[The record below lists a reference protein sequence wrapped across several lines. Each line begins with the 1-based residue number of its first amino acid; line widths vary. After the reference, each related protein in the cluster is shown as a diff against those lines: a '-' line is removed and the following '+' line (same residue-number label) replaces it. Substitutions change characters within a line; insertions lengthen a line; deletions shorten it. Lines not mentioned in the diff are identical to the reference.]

1 MTKSFAN
8 SFKTFGRSFLL
19 CGLCGWCMEILFTA
33 LHSLRRRDLR
43 LTGNTS
49 LWMFPIYGS
58 ACLLAPFKRLF
69 EHLNIS
75 RPGRG
80 LFYMAMIFTVEYLS
94 GRLLWKH
101 GLCPWDY
108 GKSRFHIHRS
118 SGWTML
124 PGGSWQD
131 CFLKRSCPEPFTALL
146 HCFCQHPFL
155 MTLFVPHHLLH
166 KEMISDPEENTCG
179 QPG

>member
-1 MTKSFAN
+1 MRTVWLVH
-8 SFKTFGRSFLL
+8 G
-19 CGLCGWCMEILFTA
+19 
-33 LHSLRRRDLR
+33 DLR

-69 EHLNIS
+69 AHLHIS
-75 RPGRG
+75 RPRRG

-108 GKSRFHIHRS
+108 GKSRFHVHRIIRLDYAPWWFLA
-118 SGWTML
+118 GLFFEKIL
-124 PGGSWQD
+124 P
-131 CFLKRSCPEPFTALL
+131 
-146 HCFCQHPFL
+146 
-155 MTLFVPHHLLH
+155 
-166 KEMISDPEENTCG
+166 
-179 QPG
+179 

>member
-1 MTKSFAN
+1 MKMTKSIAN

-69 EHLNIS
+69 AHLHIS
-75 RPGRG
+75 RPRRG
-80 LFYMAMIFTVEYLS
+80 LFYMAMIFTMEYLS

-108 GKSRFHIHRS
+108 GKAVSTSTGS

-131 CFLKRSCPEPFTALL
+131 CFLKRSCPEPFYSITALL
-146 HCFCQHPFL
+146 LPAS
-155 MTLFVPHHLLH
+155 VPH
-166 KEMISDPEENTCG
+166 EPFFPAPSSS
-179 QPG
+179 